1 MKNSKR
7 GKNISVLLE
16 SFSTGFTN
24 VSRCFLD
31 EIKTSFQVSV
41 WLHTGCLHYSLVFRP
56 LVKRNED
63 CGNEIEVWCE
73 CRWEF
78 ERSLFVGPHQRLHSS
93 KLKSCACADNA
104 PLPDILISDTHVL
117 HGYLSKGFS
126 CAVSGSRH
134 QYRTSYLGKSA
145 WLWRSNKTEGERRWG
160 IISLPVN
167 CLPSYIKH
175 FLSF

>member
-16 SFSTGFTN
+16 SFFTGFTN

-31 EIKTSFQVSV
+31 EIKTGFQVSV
-41 WLHTGCLHYSLVFRP
+41 WLHNGCLHYSLVFRP

-63 CGNEIEVWCE
+63 CRNEIEVWCE

-78 ERSLFVGPHQRLHSS
+78 ERSLFVDPHQRLHSW

-104 PLPDILISDTHVL
+104 PLPHILISDTHVL

-134 QYRTSYLGKSA
+134 QYRTSYLRKSA

-160 IISLPVN
+160 IISSPVN

-175 FLSF
+175 LLSF